1 MNPDHIAIVLHRPQ
15 IPENIGAAAR
25 AMNNM
30 GLKRLILSAPEN
42 CELSR
47 VVKMATGTSIDI
59 IEQMEVYDT
68 LEQALGPFNF
78 VAGTTARIGSHRPPM
93 TSPRALAVELSAISD
108 RNHAA
113 LLFGP
118 EDRGLANADLR
129 VCHTIVRIPTSG
141 FSSLNLAQA
150 VMILCYEILMVSGE
164 PAQKSIP
171 RLADGFELEGM
182 YSHLKEVLLKIGFI
196 DRQNPEHWMLNLRRF
211 FSRIQLRAR
220 EVRVIRGICRQM
232 DWYTEQ
238 IKKSE
243 RTTYEPNRSDCRID
257 DK

>member
-1 MNPDHIAIVLHRPQ
+1 MNLDHIAIVLHRPQ

-30 GLKRLILSAPEN
+30 GLRRLILSAPEN
-42 CELSR
+42 CDLSR
-47 VVKMATGTSIDI
+47 VVKMATGSSIDI
-59 IEQMEVYDT
+59 IEQMEVYDD
-68 LEQALGPFNF
+68 LERALGPFNF

-93 TSPRALAVELSAISD
+93 TSPRALALELSALTEW
-108 RNHAA
+108 NHAA

-118 EDRGLANADLR
+118 EDRGLANTDLR
-129 VCHTIVRIPTSG
+129 LCHTIVRIPTSG
-141 FSSLNLAQA
+141 FSSINLAQA
-150 VMILCYEILMVSGE
+150 VMILCYELLMASGE
-164 PAQKSIP
+164 PAERSIP

-182 YSHLKEVLLKIGFI
+182 YSHLKEILLKIGFI
-196 DRQNPEHWMLNLRRF
+196 DRQNPDHWMLNLRRF

-238 IKKSE
+238 IKKGKD
-243 RTTYEPNRSDCRID
+243 NV
-257 DK
+257 

>member
-1 MNPDHIAIVLHRPQ
+1 MNLDHIAIVLHRPQ

-30 GLKRLILSAPEN
+30 GLRRLILSAPEN
-42 CELSR
+42 WDFSR
-47 VVKMATGTSIDI
+47 IVKMATGTSLDI
-59 IEQMEVYDT
+59 IEQMEVYDN
-68 LEQALGPFNF
+68 LEHALGPFNF

-93 TSPRALAVELSAISD
+93 TSPRALAAEFSAISEL
-108 RNHAA
+108 NNAA
-113 LLFGP
+113 VLFGP

-141 FSSLNLAQA
+141 FSSINLAQA
-150 VMILCYEILMVSGE
+150 VMIICYELLMASGK
-164 PAQKSIP
+164 PADRSIP

-196 DRQNPEHWMLNLRRF
+196 DRQNPDHWMLNLRRF

-238 IKKSE
+238 IKKGK
-243 RTTYEPNRSDCRID
+243 D
-257 DK
+257 DL

>member
-1 MNPDHIAIVLHRPQ
+1 MNLDHIAIVLHRPQ

-30 GLKRLILSAPEN
+30 GLSRLILSAPEN
-42 CELSR
+42 CDLSR

-59 IEQMEVYDT
+59 VEQMEVYDN
-68 LEQALGPFNF
+68 LENALGPFSF
-78 VAGTTARIGSHRPPM
+78 VAGTTARIGSHRPAM
-93 TSPRALAVELSAISD
+93 TTPRLVAGELSAISE

-113 LLFGP
+113 IVFGP
-118 EDRGLANADLR
+118 EDRGLANDDLR
-129 VCHTIVRIPTSG
+129 ICHTIVRIPTFG
-141 FSSLNLAQA
+141 FSSINLAQS
-150 VMILCYEILMVSGE
+150 VMIICYEIMMALEE
-164 PAQKSIP
+164 PTERSIP

-182 YSHLKEVLLKIGFI
+182 YSHLREVLLKIGFI
-196 DRQNPEHWMLNLRRF
+196 DRQNPDHWMLNLRRF

-238 IKKSE
+238 VEKK
-243 RTTYEPNRSDCRID
+243 RKDGL
-257 DK
+257 